1 MAQNG
6 SVEAFLCAVNLAP
19 VILQKQSG
27 EEMAE
32 VDDEDLIPDQTDSE
46 RDLDMF
52 LCELP
57 SDIINIHQLFANTL
71 TATGWAARLP
81 EDPKCSCRPVLWL
94 VMPSDNRH
102 CRVRNED

>member
-6 SVEAFLCAVNLAP
+6 SVEAFLCAANLAP

-32 VDDEDLIPDQTDSE
+32 VDDEDLIADRIDSE

-57 SDIINIHQLFANTL
+57 SDPINIHQLFTDTL
-71 TATGWAARLP
+71 TATGWATRLS
-81 EDPKCSCRPVLWL
+81 EDPHVFLSANFMAGDAVG
-94 VMPSDNRH
+94 
-102 CRVRNED
+102 